1 MDMKEIK
8 QLIKLMVNNDLTE
21 LEIVEGDNKI
31 ELKRG
36 TGGVPVVMAAPG
48 AVPFA
53 APAAAVPDS
62 PAESPAEPVDDGLVD
77 IKSPMVGTFY
87 AAASPDSGDFVELGA
102 TVSDESVVCIIEA
115 MKVMNEIK
123 AECSGTIAEICID
136 NTQPVE
142 FGQVIYRVKP
152 A

>member
-21 LEIVEGDNKI
+21 LEIVEGDNKV

-36 TGGVPVVMAAPG
+36 TGGVPVVMAAP
-48 AVPFA
+48 AAAPLAAAPVEA
-53 APAAAVPDS
+53 APA
-62 PAESPAEPVDDGLVD
+62 ESAAEPVDDGLID
-77 IKSPMVGTFY
+77 IKSPMVGTVY
-87 AAASPDSGDFVELGA
+87 AAASPDSGDFVALGA
-102 TVSDESVVCIIEA
+102 TVGDETVVCIVEA

-123 AECSGTIAEICID
+123 AECSGTIAEICVD